1 MDVASDGESPT
12 QGSVVV
18 IDFSEEEQLGS
29 GKKKNPLRQLVIMMG
44 KNYCRMPGYQC
55 STKTQNYKMATDVK
69 VDITN
74 PKKTVKGL
82 ALADELDI
90 GEHENLVGKKRPL
103 DSVLSLVKVE
113 EGYAPITKHIKSCA
127 GFGSAAVMTMEI
139 FFESKEDFNN
149 YEMQQEF
156 AKSMLKDL
164 AFLFLEVGKKA
175 LEHHGL
181 LQSPFILQTFTTHLN
196 SIDGAIDVEKHQVDG
211 TYSNFSNMEKFPPRG
226 ALAMFAA
233 AVEHVFTL
241 WENREILWEPKD
253 QITETRMD
261 EAVNLKLYAK
271 PLPKLNKS
279 TGKETATHNRFLDMN
294 WGSTTRKYY
303 NSTKSLKVSSLEE
316 ITHKALVFTKRNTE
330 FTKDTHTNPHECLV
344 NI

>member
-1 MDVASDGESPT
+1 MISHVTWKVRGKSTKVEYAIQATWDAVFLDNPYKVNASD
-12 QGSVVV
+12 
-18 IDFSEEEQLGS
+18 
-29 GKKKNPLRQLVIMMG
+29 
-44 KNYCRMPGYQC
+44 
-55 STKTQNYKMATDVK
+55 A
-69 VDITN
+69 
-74 PKKTVKGL
+74 
-82 ALADELDI
+82 
-90 GEHENLVGKKRPL
+90 
-103 DSVLSLVKVE
+103 
-113 EGYAPITKHIKSCA
+113 CA

-175 LEHHGL
+175 L
-181 LQSPFILQTFTTHLN
+181 
-196 SIDGAIDVEKHQVDG
+196 VDG